1 MSEVKKGTTS
11 RSEYFNLVEKTA
23 GTAKTGVTP
32 GNLYIAYTRS
42 RLSCV
47 ASVCTALANSASAWL
62 NVGAIEV
69 DATNAPGLYRV
80 DVPDAAYS
88 NNANVSDVILTL
100 IATVTSSVA
109 PAMKEVNLVDQ
120 IANDI
125 FTIVATVGAA
135 VNWAKVTNPTTAV
148 DLSGTTISR
157 AQSITAVTGAVG
169 SVTGNVGGSVGS
181 VVGGVGGTVA
191 LVASVTGGVGGSV
204 GSVAGGVTGSVGS
217 VVGNVGGS
225 VGSVVGGVGGTV
237 ALVSSVTG
245 NVGGSVGSVVG
256 GVGGAVAG
264 AVGSVVGNVGGS
276 VGSVVGGVGGTV
288 SLVASVSGNVG
299 GSVGSVVG
307 NVGGSVASVLG
318 NVGSVTGGVGG
329 AVGSVTGN
337 VGGSV
342 GSVVGG
348 VGSTVTVG
356 QVTVVSNLDKTGYAL
371 SATGSA
377 ALTEDY
383 PADGASGTLNQMLY
397 AILQNL
403 GDFSITG
410 TVRTVNKL
418 DGVTAAMQYS
428 LNSSV
433 SPTATTRAL

>member
-11 RSEYFNLVEKTA
+11 RTEYFNLLDKTA
-23 GTAKTGVTP
+23 GTAKTGLTM
-32 GNLYIAYTRS
+32 GNLYLTFVRDRS
-42 RLSCV
+42 SAV
-47 ASVCTALANSASAWL
+47 ASVCSSLSSSAAAYSAY
-62 NVGAIEV
+62 GASEV

-88 NNANVSDVILTL
+88 NNASVGTVILAL

-109 PAMKEVNLVDQ
+109 PAMKEVQLVDQ
-120 IANDI
+120 LANDI

-135 VNWAKVTNPTTAV
+135 VNWAKVTSPTTAV

-157 AQSITAVTGAVG
+157 AQTITAVTGAVG

-191 LVASVTGGVGGSV
+191 VVGSVSGNVGGSV
-204 GSVAGGVTGSVGS
+204 GSVVGNVGGSVGSVVGGVGGTVSVVASVSGNVGGSVGS

-237 ALVSSVTG
+237 ATVGSVTG

-256 GVGGAVAG
+256 GVGGTVAT
-264 AVGSVVGNVGGS
+264 VGSV
-276 VGSVVGGVGGTV
+276 T
-288 SLVASVSGNVG
+288 GNVG

-307 NVGGSVASVLG
+307 NVGGSVASVATTV
-318 NVGSVTGGVGG
+318 NA
-329 AVGSVTGN
+329 AVS
-337 VGGSV
+337 
-342 GSVVGG
+342 
-348 VGSTVTVG
+348 STVTAS
-356 QVTVVSNLDKTGYAL
+356 VSTNNDKTGYAL

-418 DGVTAAMQYS
+418 DGATPAMQYS
-428 LNSSV
+428 LDSSV
-433 SPTATTRAL
+433 SPTATTRFA

>member
-23 GTAKTGVTP
+23 GTAKTGLTP
-32 GNLYIAYTRS
+32 ANLYIAYTRS

-135 VNWAKVTNPTTAV
+135 VNWAKVTSPTTAV

-181 VVGGVGGTVA
+181 V
-191 LVASVTGGVGGSV
+191 
-204 GSVAGGVTGSVGS
+204 AGGVTGSVGS
-217 VVGNVGGS
+217 VV
-225 VGSVVGGVGGTV
+225 
-237 ALVSSVTG
+237 G

-288 SLVASVSGNVG
+288 ALVASVTGNVG
-299 GSVGSVVG
+299 GSVGSVAG

-342 GSVVGG
+342 ASVVGG

-383 PADGASGTLNQMLY
+383 PADGAAGTLNQMLY

-410 TVRTVNKL
+410 AVRTVNKL
-418 DGVTAAMQYS
+418 DGVTAAMSYS

-433 SPTATTRAL
+433 SPTATTRAS